1 MDSSIIANQ
10 FKKAGF
16 GSDTA
21 EDQNP
26 QEDTDFI
33 SQENLKKNL
42 KLFLFKSFI
51 NVNDQDLICGE
62 QSIADIL
69 FEKQTNQEPDDQ
81 DGYEEAITQKP
92 KCNEATEHL
101 NAL

>member
-1 MDSSIIANQ
+1 LPTSLRKQALAPILPRIRIH
-10 FKKAGF
+10 KK
-16 GSDTA
+16 T
-21 EDQNP
+21 QIP
-26 QEDTDFI
+26 DFR

-69 FEKQTNQEPDDQ
+69 FEKQTNQEPDD
-81 DGYEEAITQKP
+81 
-92 KCNEATEHL
+92 
-101 NAL
+101 